1 MKSKAKTL
9 SRGPELDTEMLVR
22 NCGTGRFDLVLIAA
36 ARAREIRRQ
45 NKDSDTYANNFPIV
59 TALLEIQE
67 GKVNAKEYLAKVKF
81 PQPRNTVDRGA
92 QFK

>member
-1 MKSKAKTL
+1 MKQL
-9 SRGPELDTEMLVR
+9 IE
-22 NCGTGRFDLVLIAA
+22 LIATSINLYDNA
-36 ARAREIRRQ
+36 PLVGCAILAYAGTMNSHEQ

-67 GKVNAKEYLAKVKF
+67 GKINPKEYLAKIKF

-92 QFK
+92 QYK